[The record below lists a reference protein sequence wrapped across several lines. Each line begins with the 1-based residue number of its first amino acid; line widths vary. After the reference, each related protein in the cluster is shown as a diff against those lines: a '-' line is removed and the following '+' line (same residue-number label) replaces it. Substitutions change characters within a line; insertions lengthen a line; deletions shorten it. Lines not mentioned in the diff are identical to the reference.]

1 MRVFAGNAD
10 NQARGRLMELHDK
23 DLWVVPDERRYS
35 FRSSEEAVEEWKKAV
50 LMLEDLAVV
59 AGYASNA
66 AQMAI
71 WDARERAEVELR
83 RAREAAVG

>member
-1 MRVFAGNAD
+1 
-10 NQARGRLMELHDK
+10 MEMHENG
-23 DLWVVPDERRYS
+23 LWIVPDELRYS
-35 FRSSEEAVEEWKKAV
+35 FGSSEEAVEEWNKAM

-59 AGYASNA
+59 AGYASKA

-83 RAREAAVG
+83 RAREDAVG

>member
-1 MRVFAGNAD
+1 MDMHD
-10 NQARGRLMELHDK
+10 NG
-23 DLWVVPDERRYS
+23 LWIVPDELRYS
-35 FRSSEEAVEEWKKAV
+35 FGSSEEAVEEWNKAM

-59 AGYASNA
+59 AGYASKA

-83 RAREAAVG
+83 RAREDAAG

>member
-1 MRVFAGNAD
+1 
-10 NQARGRLMELHDK
+10 MELHDE
-23 DLWVVPDERRYS
+23 DLWMVPDDLRYD
-35 FRSSEEAVEEWKKAV
+35 FESSEEAVEEWKRAV

-71 WDARERAEVELR
+71 WDARERAEIELR
-83 RAREAAVG
+83 RARDANIG

>member
-1 MRVFAGNAD
+1 MEMHD
-10 NQARGRLMELHDK
+10 NG
-23 DLWVVPDERRYS
+23 LWIVPDELRYS
-35 FRSSEEAVEEWKKAV
+35 FGSSEEAVEEWNKAM

-59 AGYASNA
+59 AGYASKA

-83 RAREAAVG
+83 RAREDAAG

>member
-1 MRVFAGNAD
+1 MEMHD
-10 NQARGRLMELHDK
+10 NG
-23 DLWVVPDERRYS
+23 LWIVPDELRYS
-35 FRSSEEAVEEWKKAV
+35 FGSSEEAVEEWNKAM

-59 AGYASNA
+59 AGYASKA

-83 RAREAAVG
+83 RARDDAAG

>member
-1 MRVFAGNAD
+1 
-10 NQARGRLMELHDK
+10 MELHDDK
-23 DLWVVPDERRYS
+23 DLWIVPDELRYGFGS
-35 FRSSEEAVEEWKKAV
+35 GREAVEEWNKAV

-59 AGYASNA
+59 AGYASST

-83 RAREAAVG
+83 RAKGAAGE

>member
-1 MRVFAGNAD
+1 
-10 NQARGRLMELHDK
+10 MEMNDK
-23 DLWVVPDERRYS
+23 YLWVVPDELRYS
-35 FRSSEEAVEEWKKAV
+35 FESSEEAVEEWNKAV

-59 AGYASNA
+59 AGYASKA

-83 RAREAAVG
+83 RAREIVAGY

>member
-1 MRVFAGNAD
+1 
-10 NQARGRLMELHDK
+10 MEMHENG
-23 DLWVVPDERRYS
+23 LWIVPDELRYS
-35 FRSSEEAVEEWKKAV
+35 FGSSEEAVEEWNKAM

-59 AGYASNA
+59 AGYASKA

-83 RAREAAVG
+83 RAREDAAG

>member
-1 MRVFAGNAD
+1 
-10 NQARGRLMELHDK
+10 MELHDDD
-23 DLWVVPDERRYS
+23 DLWMVPDELRYGFGS
-35 FRSSEEAVEEWKKAV
+35 AREAVEEWNKAV

-59 AGYASNA
+59 AGYASST

-83 RAREAAVG
+83 RAREAS

>member
-1 MRVFAGNAD
+1 
-10 NQARGRLMELHDK
+10 MELHDD
-23 DLWVVPDERRYS
+23 DLWMVPDDLRHDFE
-35 FRSSEEAVEEWKKAV
+35 SSEEAVEEWNRAV

-71 WDARERAEVELR
+71 WDARERAEIELR
-83 RAREAAVG
+83 RARDASIG

>member
-1 MRVFAGNAD
+1 MEMHD
-10 NQARGRLMELHDK
+10 NS
-23 DLWVVPDERRYS
+23 LWIVPDELRYS
-35 FRSSEEAVEEWKKAV
+35 FGSSEEAVEEWNKAM

-59 AGYASNA
+59 AGYASKA

-83 RAREAAVG
+83 RARDDAAG